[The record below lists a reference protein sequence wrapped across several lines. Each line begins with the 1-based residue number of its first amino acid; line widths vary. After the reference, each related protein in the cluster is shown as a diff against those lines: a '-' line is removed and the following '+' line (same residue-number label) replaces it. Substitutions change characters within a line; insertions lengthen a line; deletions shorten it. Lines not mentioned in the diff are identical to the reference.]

1 MLKTTAA
8 ATLALPLAIA
18 PLPSCSEPA
27 GKHISEAA
35 EADSALAAEFKR
47 IMTPV
52 SSSSSWVESFG
63 TTAPATL
70 ETVDGKA
77 YSVYWGCKPH
87 DCITES
93 YVILYSQDT
102 KTISA
107 GAFTRNDY
115 DGPQLIKSDITWLG
129 QADLDSARALGKHL
143 Y

>member
-1 MLKTTAA
+1 MLKATTAA
-8 ATLALPLAIA
+8 ILALPLAIA
-18 PLPSCSEPA
+18 PLPSSAEPA

-35 EADSALAAEFKR
+35 AADSALAAEFKR
-47 IMTPV
+47 IMAPV
-52 SSSSSWVESFG
+52 SSSSAWVEFFG

-93 YVILYSQDT
+93 YVILYSQENR
-102 KTISA
+102 TISA
-107 GAFTRNDY
+107 GAFVRNDY
-115 DGPQLIKSDITWLG
+115 DGPQLMKSDITWLG
-129 QADLDSARALGKHL
+129 QADLDSARALGKYL